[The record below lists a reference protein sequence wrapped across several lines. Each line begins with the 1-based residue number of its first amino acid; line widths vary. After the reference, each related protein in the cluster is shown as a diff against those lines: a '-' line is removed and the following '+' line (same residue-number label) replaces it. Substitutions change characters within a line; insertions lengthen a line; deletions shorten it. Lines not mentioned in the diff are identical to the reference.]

1 MAQCILT
8 LPQFMVV
15 TSFSLQ
21 GPPDDLPVFPEGS
34 SIYVENEN
42 IAIQVI
48 GGEYVP
54 MYSFWDPSQTE
65 TKYSVKFIK
74 LFEIID
80 QNQDGNYSEHD
91 TLVPESVQ
99 ALPDMSWIFSE
110 IETAGDGT
118 THFNI
123 TSQGAAFTI
132 QFANH
137 FGTDASLK
145 FDIIIENY
153 DFVSNNEDVML
164 VLGFN
169 LLVGE
174 SEEELTQSGN
184 QINFGENAYFEAK
197 STATASGET
206 INVGVTKGTDEG
218 EESLAYVS
226 YERFS
231 GTLVHDPKIGI
242 DTSIIP
248 PVIDSIFFIIIPI
261 VCVILLSGIVM
272 SKEKYRDF
280 LINRVIHLNTAPH
293 RLDIEEVLENQI
305 RSQIIDEIIEDPGIH
320 YNEILRIIGTS
331 PSNLAWH
338 LDILESYK
346 VIKKQR
352 IGHYL
357 IYYPYFQENPFSD
370 MNPNIIKS
378 KTTLEV
384 LKTINEY
391 PGIYM
396 SRISQILKLNRNTI
410 KYHIEKLLEAK
421 LIIKRKQGRKFLL
434 FESKEIKY

>member
-1 MAQCILT
+1 MKIKMETILNK
-8 LPQFMVV
+8 
-15 TSFSLQ
+15 
-21 GPPDDLPVFPEGS
+21 
-34 SIYVENEN
+34 I
-42 IAIQVI
+42 
-48 GGEYVP
+48 
-54 MYSFWDPSQTE
+54 
-65 TKYSVKFIK
+65 
-74 LFEIID
+74 
-80 QNQDGNYSEHD
+80 NQDGTYTEDDSR
-91 TLVPESVQ
+91 VPDSVQ

-153 DFVSNNEDVML
+153 EFISDSEDAML
-164 VLGFN
+164 VLGFQ
-169 LLVGE
+169 LLEGE
-174 SEEELTQSGN
+174 SEQETVQSWN
-184 QINFGENAYFEAK
+184 RIDFGENAYFETE
-197 STATASGET
+197 STANASGET

-218 EESLAYVS
+218 EESLAYLA
-226 YERFS
+226 YERFD

-242 DTSIIP
+242 DTSTIIIP
-248 PVIDSIFFIIIPI
+248 PDDPDSIFFIIIPI

-320 YNEILRIIGTS
+320 YNEILRKIGTS

-346 VIKKQR
+346 VIKKER
-352 IGHYL
+352 VGHYL
-357 IYYPYFQENPFSD
+357 IYYPYFQENPFND

-378 KTTLEV
+378 KTTLDV
-384 LKTINEY
+384 LKTICEY

-396 SRISQILKLNRNTI
+396 NRISLILELNRKTI
-410 KYHIEKLLEAK
+410 KYHVEKLVEAK
-421 LIIKRKQGRKFLL
+421 LITKRKKKKKILL
-434 FESKEIKY
+434 FELKEIKY

>member
-1 MAQCILT
+1 MT
-8 LPQFMVV
+8 LPQLKVV
-15 TSFSLQ
+15 SSFPLY
-21 GPPDDLPVFPEGS
+21 GPPDDLPVFPDGT

-54 MYSFWDPSQTE
+54 MYSFWDPSQNE
-65 TKYSVKFIK
+65 TKYNVKFIK

-80 QNQDGNYSEHD
+80 ENQDGNYNEHD
-91 TLVPESVQ
+91 TLVPESVK
-99 ALPDMSWIFSE
+99 ALPDMSWLFSE

-137 FGTDASLK
+137 FGTNASMK

-153 DFVSNNEDVML
+153 EFVSNSENVML

-174 SEEELTQSGN
+174 SEEELEQSGDR
-184 QINFGENAYFEAK
+184 INFGENAYFEAE

-206 INVGVTKGTDEG
+206 INVGVTKGTNEG
-218 EESLAYVS
+218 EESLAYIA
-226 YERFS
+226 YEQFN

-242 DTSIIP
+242 DSIIIP
-248 PVIDSIFFIIIPI
+248 PDTDSILFIIIPI
-261 VCVILLSGIVM
+261 ICVILLSGLVM

-280 LINRVIHLNTAPH
+280 LINRVIHLNTEPH

-320 YNEILRIIGTS
+320 YNEILRKIGTS

-352 IGHYL
+352 VGHYL

-378 KTTLEV
+378 KTTLDV
-384 LKTINEY
+384 LKTICEY
-391 PGIYM
+391 PGIHINK
-396 SRISQILKLNRNTI
+396 ISLILKLNRKTI
-410 KYHIEKLLEAK
+410 KYHIEKLHKAK
-421 LIIKRKQGRKFLL
+421 LITMRKQGRKILL
-434 FESKEIKY
+434 FELKEIKY